1 MPIGAD
7 LVGAGARGS
16 AVGASDEVMVGAT
29 SAAVMGDTLAGT
41 GVVRAGQAAQ
51 VWAAEAVV
59 ADLVARLWAVEA
71 VVAGQAAQVWAVEA
85 VVADLVEAVVA
96 RQVAGA
102 LVAAELAVAELVVA
116 EQVAVEQ
123 VVVVEAAVAARSSSL
138 KYKTMTRYV
147 GQPPRDLECAFRV
160 LRWRCM

>member
-51 VWAAEAVV
+51 VWAVV
-59 ADLVARLWAVEA
+59 ADRVDRL
-71 VVAGQAAQVWAVEA
+71 WAVEA

-102 LVAAELAVAELVVA
+102 LVAAELVVAELVVA
-116 EQVAVEQ
+116 ELVVAEL
-123 VVVVEAAVAARSSSL
+123 VVEAAVAARSSL
-138 KYKTMTRYV
+138 IGV
-147 GQPPRDLECAFRV
+147 
-160 LRWRCM
+160 

>member
-1 MPIGAD
+1 
-7 LVGAGARGS
+7 
-16 AVGASDEVMVGAT
+16 MVGAT

-71 VVAGQAAQVWAVEA
+71 VVA
-85 VVADLVEAVVA
+85 DLVEAVVA

-102 LVAAELAVAELVVA
+102 LVAAELVVAELVVA
-116 EQVAVEQ
+116 EQVVAEQ

>member
-1 MPIGAD
+1 MPIGTD

-71 VVAGQAAQVWAVEA
+71 VGVDRLWAVEA
-85 VVADLVEAVVA
+85 VVADRVAQVWAVVVG
-96 RQVAGA
+96 R
-102 LVAAELAVAELVVA
+102 
-116 EQVAVEQ
+116 VE
-123 VVVVEAAVAARSSSL
+123 
-138 KYKTMTRYV
+138 
-147 GQPPRDLECAFRV
+147 G
-160 LRWRCM
+160 

>member
-85 VVADLVEAVVA
+85 VVADRVDRLWAVEAVVADLVEAVVA

-102 LVAAELAVAELVVA
+102 LVAAELVVA
-116 EQVAVEQ
+116 
-123 VVVVEAAVAARSSSL
+123 
-138 KYKTMTRYV
+138 
-147 GQPPRDLECAFRV
+147 GG
-160 LRWRCM
+160 

>member
-51 VWAAEAVV
+51 VWAVEAVV
-59 ADLVARLWAVEA
+59 ADRVDRL
-71 VVAGQAAQVWAVEA
+71 WAVEA

-102 LVAAELAVAELVVA
+102 LVAAELVVAELVVA
-116 EQVAVEQ
+116 EQVVAEL
-123 VVVVEAAVAARSSSL
+123 VVVEAAVAARSSL
-138 KYKTMTRYV
+138 IGV
-147 GQPPRDLECAFRV
+147 
-160 LRWRCM
+160 